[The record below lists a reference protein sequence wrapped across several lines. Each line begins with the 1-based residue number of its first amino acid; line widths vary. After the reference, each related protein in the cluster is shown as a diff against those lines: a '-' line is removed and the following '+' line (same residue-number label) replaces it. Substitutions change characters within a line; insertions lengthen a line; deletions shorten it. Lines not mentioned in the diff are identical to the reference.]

1 MWKLIKKFIDWLFEP
16 DDYDGVTR
24 FDVITV
30 WAISCGFY
38 VLIAYLINN
47 FC

>member
-1 MWKLIKKFIDWLFEP
+1 MRKLINWLFEP

-30 WAISCGFY
+30 WAVSCGFY
-38 VLIAYLINN
+38 VLIAYLIHN
-47 FC
+47 FY